1 MATILVVDDSAV
13 DRKLVGG
20 LLGKDASIKVD
31 FAVNGLEA
39 LASMEAGIPDL
50 VLTDLIMPEMDGLS
64 LVSAVR
70 KRFHLVPVILMTSKG
85 SEELAVQALAT
96 GAASYVPKRILAQRL
111 LDTVH
116 NVLAVS
122 WRRRSH
128 IRLMSSMTQSESAF
142 VLENDP
148 GLIGPLVTYIQEDC
162 THIGLCDA
170 TEQTRLGVALEE
182 ALTNAL
188 YHGNLQIGSELREQD
203 EKAYWALVKQ
213 RGQEPPYCDRRIHI
227 TARMSRDRGVFAI
240 RDEGPGFDPSA
251 LPDPTDPANLEKVSG
266 RGVFLMRTF
275 MDEVNFNETGNCV
288 TLVKLRDLSVRPPG
302 SEEY

>member
-1 MATILVVDDSAV
+1 MTTILVVDDSAV

-20 LLGKDASIKVD
+20 LLGKDATIKVD
-31 FAVNGLEA
+31 FAVNGLDA
-39 LASMEAGIPDL
+39 LAKMEAAIPDL
-50 VLTDLIMPEMDGLS
+50 VVTDLIMPQMDGLS

-70 KRFHLVPVILMTSKG
+70 QQFHMVPVILMTSKG
-85 SEELAVQALAT
+85 SEELAVQALEA

-128 IRLMSSMTQSESAF
+128 IRLMGSMTQSESTF

-148 GLIGPLVTYIQEDC
+148 ALIGPLVSYVQEDC

-170 TEQTRLGVALEE
+170 TERTRVGVALEE

-188 YHGNLQIGSELREQD
+188 YHGNLQIGSELREED
-203 EKAYWALVKQ
+203 ERAYWALVKE
-213 RGQEPPYCDRRIHI
+213 RGRESPYRDRRIHI

-240 RDEGPGFDPSA
+240 RDEGPGFDPSS

-266 RGVFLMRTF
+266 RGVLLMRTF
-275 MDEVNFNETGNCV
+275 MDEVNYNESGNCV
-288 TLVKLRDLSVRPPG
+288 TLVKLRDLKACPPG
-302 SEEY
+302 NEEY

>member
-1 MATILVVDDSAV
+1 MTTILVVDDSAV
-13 DRKLVGG
+13 DRKLAGG

-39 LASMEAGIPDL
+39 LAKMETEIPDL
-50 VLTDLIMPEMDGLS
+50 VVTDLIMPQMDGLS

-70 KRFHLVPVILMTSKG
+70 QRFHLVPVILMTSKG
-85 SEELAVQALAT
+85 SEELAVQALDA
-96 GAASYVPKRILAQRL
+96 GASSYVPKRILAQRL

-128 IRLMSSMTQSESAF
+128 IRLMGSMTQSESTF
-142 VLENDP
+142 LLENDP
-148 GLIGPLVTYIQEDC
+148 GLIGPLVTYVQEDC
-162 THIGLCDA
+162 TYIGLCDA

-213 RGQEPPYCDRRIHI
+213 RGQEPPYRDRRIHV
-227 TARMSRDRGVFAI
+227 TTRMSRDRGMFAI

-251 LPDPTDPANLEKVSG
+251 LPDPTDPANLDKVSG
-266 RGVFLMRTF
+266 RGVLLMRAF
-275 MDEVNFNETGNCV
+275 MDEVNYNEIGNCV
-288 TLVKLRDLSVRPPG
+288 TLVKLRDLATRPP
-302 SEEY
+302 SNEEY

>member
-1 MATILVVDDSAV
+1 MTSILVVDDSAV

-20 LLGKDASIKVD
+20 LLGKDASVKVD
-31 FAVNGLEA
+31 FAVNGVDA
-39 LASMEAGIPDL
+39 LAKMETAIPDL
-50 VLTDLIMPEMDGLS
+50 VVTDLIMPQMDGLS

-70 KRFHLVPVILMTSKG
+70 QRFHLVPVILMTSKG
-85 SEELAVQALAT
+85 SEELAVQALEA
-96 GAASYVPKRILAQRL
+96 GASSYVPKRILTQRL

-128 IRLMSSMTQSESAF
+128 IRLMGSMTQSESTF
-142 VLENDP
+142 ELENDP
-148 GLIGPLVTYIQEDC
+148 ALISPLVTYVQEDC

-170 TEQTRLGVALEE
+170 TDRTRLGVALEE

-188 YHGNLQIGSELREQD
+188 YHGNLQIGSELREED
-203 EKAYWALVKQ
+203 ETAYWALVKQ
-213 RGQEPPYCDRRIHI
+213 RGGESPYRERRIHI

-240 RDEGPGFDPSA
+240 RDEGPGFDPAS

-266 RGVFLMRTF
+266 RGVLLMRTF
-275 MDEVNFNETGNCV
+275 MDEVRYNETGNCV
-288 TLVKLRDLSVRPPG
+288 TLIKCRNHTVRPPAN
-302 SEEY
+302 EDY